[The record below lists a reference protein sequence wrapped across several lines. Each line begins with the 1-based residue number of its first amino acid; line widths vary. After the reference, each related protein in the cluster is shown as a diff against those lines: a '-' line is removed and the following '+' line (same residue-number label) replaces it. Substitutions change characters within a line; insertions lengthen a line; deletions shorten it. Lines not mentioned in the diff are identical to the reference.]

1 MCADF
6 QTLLTLFFA
15 WFEWILKIGL
25 VSYDN
30 DFLTK
35 YDSVNQFDLIY
46 IDKAEIKKQ
55 NNREK
60 LEEDEPPP
68 KDFTEEDLLKL
79 AEKRTYDQE
88 GVFR

>member
-1 MCADF
+1 MN
-6 QTLLTLFFA
+6 
-15 WFEWILKIGL
+15 
-25 VSYDN
+25 S
-30 DFLTK
+30 
-35 YDSVNQFDLIY
+35 

-68 KDFTEEDLLKL
+68 KDFTDQDLLKL